1 MRYGKLLEAEFVE
14 RLNRF
19 VAVVKLN
26 GELVRCHVR
35 NTGRLKELLIPGAKV
50 FIEESDNPSRKY
62 KYSLLQVM
70 KGDVSVNID
79 SQAPNRMAL
88 EWAKEYFGAEA
99 VVKPEK
105 TFGASRFDLYVEIG
119 ERRIFVEVKG
129 VTLEREQVAYFPDA
143 PTERGIKHL
152 YELVDSVGLGYEAYI
167 LFVIQMKGV
176 KEFKPNDLA
185 QKRFGEALRYAAS
198 KGVGVLAY
206 DCTVSGREVHIDSP
220 IPAKL

>member
-1 MRYGKLLEAEFVE
+1 MRYGKLLEACFVE

-26 GELVRCHVR
+26 GEFVRCHVR

-70 KGDVSVNID
+70 KGDVPVNID
-79 SQAPNRMAL
+79 SQAPNKMAF

-99 VVKPEK
+99 VVKPEQ
-105 TFGASRFDLYVEIG
+105 TFGDSRFDLYIENG
-119 ERRIFVEVKG
+119 DRRIFVEVKG
-129 VTLEREQVAYFPDA
+129 VTLEQEGIVYFPDA
-143 PTERGIKHL
+143 PTERGVKHL
-152 YELVDSVGLGYEAYI
+152 RELAESISQGYEAYI

-176 KEFKPNDLA
+176 CEFRPNDST
-185 QKRFGEALRYAAS
+185 QPEFGEALRYAS
-198 KGVGVLAY
+198 GKGVKSLAY
-206 DCTVSGREVHIDSP
+206 DCVVSEEEVYIDKP
-220 IPAKL
+220 IPVKL